1 LAGGSCHERT
11 RQVDVAGDARVLA
24 AKRLVQSRELR
35 IWGRQ
40 LGEDTMKRR
49 SSRDMRPDLEA
60 VECRDLLSAITDVM
74 AGNSIAAEMRLLAAG
89 ANASSNQS
97 IALPQNQGP
106 LLNPDGSINNPA
118 LAPTGTLTK
127 RELKKEQ
134 FKARYVGTYTVGAGR
149 TSDERIQTFI
159 TGAGVAN
166 TMLHTDIQ
174 MLLVTP
180 NDPNSDIGGVSTIF
194 DRNIN
199 SNTSLGFNIAGLQS
213 QQPLSGLE
221 LPSFLNK
228 VSVDVNISSGTYTEA
243 YSVGTIKIR
252 YIPSGKH
259 TPGVLSQG
267 KAIVTI
273 NAQIYSANTSFILR
287 NTHINP

>member
-1 LAGGSCHERT
+1 
-11 RQVDVAGDARVLA
+11 
-24 AKRLVQSRELR
+24 
-35 IWGRQ
+35 
-40 LGEDTMKRR
+40 MKRR
-49 SSRDMRPDLEA
+49 SSHDLRPYLEA
-60 VECRDLLSAITDVM
+60 VERRDLLSAITDVM
-74 AGNSIAAEMRLLAAG
+74 ARNSIATELRSLASA
-89 ANASSNQS
+89 ASGTSSQS
-97 IALPQNQGP
+97 IALASNQGP

-134 FKARYVGTYTVGAGR
+134 FRARYVGTYTVGAGR

-159 TGAGVAN
+159 TGAGTAN
-166 TMLHTDIQ
+166 TILHSDIQ

-180 NDPNSDIGGVSTIF
+180 NDPSSEIGGVSTIF

-199 SNTSLGFNIAGLQS
+199 SNTSLGFNIASPQSLQPAGGL
-213 QQPLSGLE
+213 GL
-221 LPSFLNK
+221 PVFLNK
-228 VSVDVNISSGTYTEA
+228 VSIDVNISSGLYTEA
-243 YSVGTIKIR
+243 YSVGTIKVR

-267 KAIVTI
+267 KAIVTV
-273 NAQIYSANTSFILR
+273 NAQIYTANTSFILR